1 MFSGVC
7 VGLVVVDTSS
17 DIVCAC
23 DECGWSIGTC
33 VECVVWEG
41 CNNDIIIIKSI
52 SSDDNYY

>member
-1 MFSGVC
+1 M
-7 VGLVVVDTSS
+7 GLVVVDTSS

-41 CNNDIIIIKSI
+41 CVGCNNDIIIIKSI